1 VEPDAGVPSLDSLG
15 SLVTLTQGLQ
25 VAASAF
31 AQQVQMPV
39 SVARNMFSG
48 LSRAPAVK

>member
-1 VEPDAGVPSLDSLG
+1 MPSLDSLG
-15 SLVTLTQGLQ
+15 SLVALTQGLQ
-25 VAASAF
+25 AAASAF